1 MTTTNES
8 YTRQDWTGRLSPAD
22 VHHVLFTRAGLGRR
36 GYDELEVDG
45 FLERV
50 QQELTRLISEK
61 ADLRDEVARLKSQL
75 AQSGSAAPAADGG
88 LSKDEANLQ
97 AVRLLAAA
105 QQTADVYVA
114 DAEKY
119 SQRLTID
126 AREHSEAMLDE
137 ARKAAQR
144 MVEEA
149 ERLARSQASR
159 TIEGERAD
167 APVPSKAELDQQV
180 AYLKTFGQVVRVQLK
195 AYLEAL
201 LRDVEDEWGKADPGV
216 VDHDRPITPPRAAPQ
231 AVELGA
237 SQGALESSGPRV
249 LGGGAAPTHGDADTE
264 VPEAPAG
271 PDAEA
276 SVSEHADA
284 ARNGR
289 GPNTPGKRA
298 RTLQAQ

>member
-8 YTRQDWTGRLSPAD
+8 YTRQDWTGRLSPSD
-22 VHHVLFTRAGLGRR
+22 VHHVLFARAGLGRR

-61 ADLRDEVARLKSQL
+61 ADLRDEIARLKSQL
-75 AQSGSAAPAADGG
+75 AQAGSAAPAADGG

-126 AREHSEAMLDE
+126 AREHSEQMLDE
-137 ARKAAQR
+137 ARRAAQT
-144 MVEEA
+144 MLAEA
-149 ERLARSQASR
+149 ERVARDSASR
-159 TIEGERAD
+159 TIEGEL
-167 APVPSKAELDQQV
+167 VNTSGPSKEELDQQV
-180 AYLKTFGQVVRVQLK
+180 AYLKTFGQVVRVQLR

-201 LRDVEDEWGKADPGV
+201 LRDVEDEWGRADP
-216 VDHDRPITPPRAAPQ
+216 
-231 AVELGA
+231 
-237 SQGALESSGPRV
+237 
-249 LGGGAAPTHGDADTE
+249 
-264 VPEAPAG
+264 
-271 PDAEA
+271 
-276 SVSEHADA
+276 DA
-284 ARNGR
+284 ARSLEERAPATSTLSAPPAAASGGEPSGATALPAGKDRQGTDDDREDADPPGPAANGTR
-289 GPNTPGKRA
+289 TSHARPRKSTTPVSLHAGS
-298 RTLQAQ
+298 